1 MNKIFLLKISIVRAH
16 IFSYLH
22 SILLDSSPTLYIT
35 LPHITTLLKG
45 WFSLATSQS
54 RSCKSVRVVRV
65 VRVLMSHKLI
75 GIGVGRI
82 RTSPFLPIPFTTL
95 SLMIQ

>member
-22 SILLDSSPTLYIT
+22 STLYIT

-54 RSCKSVRVVRV
+54 WSCKSVRVVRV
-65 VRVLMSHKLI
+65 LMIHKLI

-95 SLMIQ
+95 SPMIQ